1 MPPKKA
7 NTKIT
12 IGESKTISPISTI
25 LPGDDRIVTAVK
37 RIYDVGQDPSI
48 FKTFGVRVPTFEE
61 NKPKWGGRKS
71 RKSRKQKKSKKSKKS
86 RKSRRN
92 KK

>member
-7 NTKIT
+7 I
-12 IGESKTISPISTI
+12 SKTIPPISTI
-25 LPGDDRIVTAVK
+25 LPGDEEDDRKVTAVK

-71 RKSRKQKKSKKSKKS
+71 RKQKKSKKS